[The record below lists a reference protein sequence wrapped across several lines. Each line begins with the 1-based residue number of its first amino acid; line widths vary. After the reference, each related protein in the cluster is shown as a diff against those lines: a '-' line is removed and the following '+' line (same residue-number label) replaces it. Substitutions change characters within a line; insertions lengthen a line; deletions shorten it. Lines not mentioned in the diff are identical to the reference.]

1 MHISNDLMSLKMKLD
16 WENTNTLKML
26 TIGALALTLTACN
39 SATNNKSEDALGI
52 TEQQDVAEAKPTDQS
67 NNLRAFCPRTVIRA
81 GTETYRTFE
90 GGVKRGD
97 PGALNSLQFQSTI
110 TDVARECNYSPT
122 NLNMRVGIKGR
133 VINGPTGLTGT
144 LNVPIRVAVANT
156 VNEVV
161 YSELHQVPVTIPEG
175 GSNALFS
182 FVDSNINIPVPEKP
196 NLVVYVGFDEGPP
209 S

>member
-1 MHISNDLMSLKMKLD
+1 MKLD
-16 WENTNTLKML
+16 WENTKALKML
-26 TIGALALTLTACN
+26 MFGASALALTACN
-39 SATNNKSEDALGI
+39 SATKNQTEDTLGI
-52 TEQQDVAEAKPTDQS
+52 TDQQDVAEAQPVDQS

-90 GGVKRGD
+90 GGVTKD
-97 PGALNSLQFQSTI
+97 EPGALNSLQFQSTI

-182 FVDSNINIPVPEKP
+182 FVDGNINIPVPEKP
-196 NLVVYVGFDEGPP
+196 NLIVYIGFDEGPP

>member
-1 MHISNDLMSLKMKLD
+1 MKLD
-16 WENTNTLKML
+16 WENTKALKML
-26 TIGALALTLTACN
+26 MFGASALALTACN
-39 SATNNKSEDALGI
+39 SATKNQTEDTLGI
-52 TEQQDVAEAKPTDQS
+52 TDQQDVAEAQPVDQS

-90 GGVKRGD
+90 GGVTKD
-97 PGALNSLQFQSTI
+97 EPGALNSLQFQSTI

-182 FVDSNINIPVPEKP
+182 FVDGNINIPVPEKP
-196 NLVVYVGFDEGPP
+196 NLIVYVGFDEGPP

>member
-1 MHISNDLMSLKMKLD
+1 MNLVRENKKALNLLSL
-16 WENTNTLKML
+16 
-26 TIGALALTLTACN
+26 GALAIFLVACN
-39 SATNNKSEDALGI
+39 TSTKNQTEDTLGI
-52 TEQQDVAEAKPTDQS
+52 TDQTDTGEQTEVADAGTIDQS
-67 NNLRAFCPRTVIRA
+67 TNLRAFCPRTILRA

-90 GGVKRGD
+90 GGVKKGD

-110 TDVARECNYSPT
+110 TDVARECNYSPS

-144 LNVPIRVAVANT
+144 LNVPIRVAVAT
-156 VNEVV
+156 TANEVI
-161 YSELHQVPVTIPEG
+161 YSQLHQVPVTIPEG

-182 FVDSNINIPVPEKP
+182 FVDSNVNIPVPDKN

-209 S
+209 EQ

>member
-1 MHISNDLMSLKMKLD
+1 MKMDWDNKKLLKLF
-16 WENTNTLKML
+16 
-26 TIGALALTLTACN
+26 GVSALALTLAACN
-39 SATNNKSEDALGI
+39 SATQNQTEDTLGI
-52 TEQQDVAEAKPTDQS
+52 SEQPEVAETQPVDQS
-67 NNLRAFCPRTVIRA
+67 TNLRAFCPRTIIRA

-90 GGVKRGD
+90 GGVTKDD

-122 NLNMRVGIKGR
+122 NLNMKVGIKGR

-144 LNVPIRVAVANT
+144 FNVPVRVAITSSAD
-156 VNEVV
+156 EVV
-161 YSELHQVPVTIPEG
+161 YSQLHQVQVTIPDG
-175 GSNALFS
+175 KSNAFFS

-196 NLVVYVGFDEGPP
+196 NLIVYVGFDEGPP

>member
-1 MHISNDLMSLKMKLD
+1 MKLD
-16 WENTNTLKML
+16 LDVNTTMRFLAVGMMTLV
-26 TIGALALTLTACN
+26 LAACN
-39 SATNNKSEDALGI
+39 TASNTQPEDTLGVGNEEEVASAA
-52 TEQQDVAEAKPTDQS
+52 PPDQS
-67 NNLRAFCPRTVIRA
+67 NNLRAFCPRTTIRA

-90 GGVKRGD
+90 GGVTKDD

-110 TDVARECNYSPT
+110 TEVARECNYSPT

-156 VNEVV
+156 ANEVL
-161 YSELHQVPVTIPEG
+161 YSVLHQVPVTIPEG

-182 FVDSNINIPVPEKP
+182 YVDGNINIPVPERR
-196 NLVVYVGFDEGPP
+196 NLIVYVGFDEGPVEP
-209 S
+209 EQ